1 MDTQTIK
8 AASIISKKNKGVR
21 VKIWTTELPQRTDE
35 LDEWYLTGKIYEF
48 KDDLQGGKFMWI
60 SSFVYQ
66 NSSHNGMG
74 YYDTMTTTGVFLNDD
89 YIQLIGF
96 ENDKV
101 YLKDLTKETLSLTF
115 KYSEEDV
122 DHTGLKPNNTETK
135 TSSDIEDPAKTK
147 ESITLTRKLLW
158 KYVVFSFLMGL
169 LIGVCNGIALAAY
182 FIFS

>member
-1 MDTQTIK
+1 MDTQLIK
-8 AASIISKKNKGVR
+8 AASIISLKNKGVR

-48 KDDLQGGKFMWI
+48 KDDLQGGKFMRI
-60 SSFVYQ
+60 SSFAFVYQ

-101 YLKDLTKETLSLTF
+101 YLKDIPKKKVTITDFYCKPEGYIPK
-115 KYSEEDV
+115 KY
-122 DHTGLKPNNTETK
+122 NIETK
-135 TSSDIEDPAKTK
+135 TSPDIEDPAKTK